1 MIQVLP
7 LRLAAMCPEV
17 QKCFKSRIHGRA
29 VLPDKLPQRK
39 RTEMRGHSNI
49 PKGHASGESELID
62 RIIETDRS
70 IENQLAE
77 IEGLLERGADATL
90 ELSQLRELRQS
101 CERLKELLGQCEK
114 MPADRAAAS
123 H

>member
-1 MIQVLP
+1 
-7 LRLAAMCPEV
+7 
-17 QKCFKSRIHGRA
+17 
-29 VLPDKLPQRK
+29 
-39 RTEMRGHSNI
+39 MRGHDNI
-49 PKGHASGESELID
+49 PEVHATSGGELID

-101 CERLKELLGQCEK
+101 CERLKELLGRREIA
-114 MPADRAAAS
+114 PEGRVAAS